1 LTDKQKKCKW
11 YDVCPMKRF
20 YEQGRLDRRWVE
32 DYCFHNGR
40 DCVRKKMEEEGR
52 YHPDNRACRWDY

>member
-1 LTDKQKKCKW
+1 
-11 YDVCPMKRF
+11 MKRF
-20 YEQGRLDRRWVE
+20 YEEGRLDRRWVE

-52 YHPDNRACRWDY
+52 HHPDNRACRWDY